1 MRSSLLFA
9 AAMAFAPAAWSATMT
24 FTSGPIPT
32 SGAIAVTVSK
42 DGLAGAALEADKAA
56 GGALAKALGAA
67 EFKGEAGKSV
77 TLFGIGPYARVI
89 ALGVGEGPKSQAD
102 LANLGGRIAQAAK
115 TGAVSVLAPDV
126 ADVRDDATH
135 LALGAE
141 LGAYDFGKWGKAK
154 NDSGLALTFVS
165 ADAAGAKAAWDKD
178 ARAVVDGV
186 VLARDL
192 ISTPS
197 NIKDP
202 QFFVDR
208 VREAF
213 KGVANVSIEV
223 LGAPEMQKLG
233 MGMLLGVGQGS
244 SKPPRLLVVRYRG
257 AGEASP
263 VAFVG
268 KGITFDSGGIS
279 IKPGDGM
286 WRMRYDMSGA
296 AASVGAVL
304 TAAKRGAKANVIGVA
319 ALAENMPDGGA
330 IRPGDVLTSM
340 SGKTVEVLNTDAE
353 GRLVLGDALWYVQER
368 DKPAKVVTIATLTGA
383 VRTALGDDYAGLF
396 ANDEALAGQVQ
407 KAATQ
412 ADEAVWRLP
421 IHPTTYD
428 DIKSDVADV
437 KNVVE
442 GGGTAGASIGAA
454 FIGEW
459 VKPGQ
464 AWAHLDI
471 ASMAWRNTAAPTTPK
486 GAAGFGVRLF
496 DQLVR
501 DVEAGK

>member
-1 MRSSLLFA
+1 MRVSLLFA
-9 AAMAFAPAAWSATMT
+9 AAAIMAPGALATTIEFAAGPA
-24 FTSGPIPT
+24 PKD
-32 SGAIAVTVSK
+32 GAIAVIVGK
-42 DGLAGAALEADKAA
+42 EGLAGVGLDADKAA
-56 GGALAKALGAA
+56 GGALAKALAA
-67 EFKGEAGKSV
+67 ADFKGETGKAV
-77 TLFGIGPYARVI
+77 TLYGIGPYSRIVAV
-89 ALGVGEGPKSQAD
+89 GVGDGPQTDAD
-102 LANLGGRIAQAAK
+102 LVTLGGRVAQAVK
-115 TGAVSVLAPDV
+115 TGKVTVLTPDVPAVSN
-126 ADVRDDATH
+126 DAAQM
-135 LALGAE
+135 ALGAE

-154 NDSGLALTFVS
+154 KDSGPTLTFLT
-165 ADAAGAKAAWDKD
+165 ADAAGAKTAWDRD
-178 ARAVVDGV
+178 ARAVADGV

-213 KGVANVSIEV
+213 KGVPNVSIEV
-223 LGAPEMQKLG
+223 LGVPEMQKLG
-233 MGMLLGVGQGS
+233 MGMMLGVGQGS
-244 SKPPRLLVVRYRG
+244 ARPPRLLVVRYRG
-257 AGEASP
+257 AGNAAP

-279 IKPGDGM
+279 IKPGEGM

-304 TAAKRGAKANVIGVA
+304 ASAKRGAKANVIGVA

-353 GRLVLGDALWYVQER
+353 GRLVLGDAIWFVQER
-368 DKPAKVVTIATLTGA
+368 DKPAKLVTIATLTGA

-396 ANDEALAGQVQ
+396 ANNEAFAGAMQA
-407 KAATQ
+407 AATR

-421 IHPTTYD
+421 IHPSTYE

-471 ASMAWRNTAAPTTPK
+471 ASVAWRNTSTPTTPK

-496 DQLVR
+496 DQFVR

>member
-1 MRSSLLFA
+1 MAMAPTAFGATIEFA
-9 AAMAFAPAAWSATMT
+9 AGPAPKD
-24 FTSGPIPT
+24 
-32 SGAIAVTVSK
+32 GAIAVIVGK
-42 DGLAGAALEADKAA
+42 DGLTGAAAEADRSA
-56 GGALAKALGAA
+56 GGALAKALAAA
-67 EFKGEAGKSV
+67 EFTGKAGATQTFFSV
-77 TLFGIGPYARVI
+77 GPYTRVI
-89 ALGVGEGPKSQAD
+89 ALGVGDGVKTQAD
-102 LANLGGRIAQAAK
+102 LVTLGGRIAQAAK
-115 TGAVSVLAPDV
+115 SGAVSVATPDIESMTDE
-126 ADVRDDATH
+126 AAH

-141 LGAYDFGKWGKAK
+141 LGGYDFGKWGKAK
-154 NDSGLALTFVS
+154 KDPGLSLTFLTPEAVS
-165 ADAAGAKAAWDKD
+165 AKTVWTKD

-186 VLARDL
+186 TLARDL

-202 QFFVDR
+202 QYFVDR
-208 VREAF
+208 VRDAF
-213 KGVANVSIEV
+213 KGVPGVSIEV
-223 LGAPEMQKLG
+223 LGVAEMQKLG

-244 SKPPRLLVVRYRG
+244 SRPPRLLVVRYRG
-257 AGEASP
+257 AGAAAP

-268 KGITFDSGGIS
+268 KGITFDTGGIS

-286 WRMRYDMSGA
+286 WRMRYDMGGA
-296 AASVGAVL
+296 AAAMGAVL

-353 GRLVLGDALWYVQER
+353 GRLVLGDALWFVQER
-368 DKPAKVVTIATLTGA
+368 DKPAKVVTVATLTGA

-396 ANDEALAGQVQ
+396 ANDETFAAAVQ
-407 KAATQ
+407 SAATR

-421 IHPTTYD
+421 IHPSTYD

-442 GGGTAGASIGAA
+442 GTGTAGASIGAA

-471 ASMAWRNTAAPTTPK
+471 AGVAWRNASAPTTPK

-501 DVEAGK
+501 DVEAGR